1 MDKVYNK
8 IKCYEFGYYF
18 LLMVFGT
25 PIVIVLIIGLLLLK
39 RILVIIG
46 LALLGILYLV
56 SEKILLR
63 KYKKAIDE
71 TYKSNKEIEK
81 KWIK

>member
-1 MDKVYNK
+1 MYKLYNK

-25 PIVIVLIIGLLLLK
+25 PIIIVLIIGLLFLK

-81 KWIK
+81 K